1 MAGDLDATR
10 DDDLAARARSGSA
23 EAMEELYRRH
33 RTRIFGYALRV
44 TGDHATAEDVFQ
56 NTFIYFFQHLD
67 RYQPQGKLA
76 AYLFRIA
83 HSLATDEKA
92 AARRLKPLGDRVDP
106 AFVPDAV
113 PDDSQARL
121 RDRLQECLLALPVH
135 LREVV
140 ALRLHEGLD
149 YARIGEIT
157 GVSEAT
163 ARSRMRYALDA
174 LRVALEGE
182 MPSE

>member
-1 MAGDLDATR
+1 MAGAPDPR
-10 DDDLAARARSGSA
+10 SDDDLAAFARSGSG

-44 TGDHATAEDVFQ
+44 TGDYATAEDVFQ

-92 AARRLKPLGDRVDP
+92 AARRLKPLGDKVDP
-106 AFVPDAV
+106 AFVPEPV
-113 PDDSQARL
+113 PDERQARL
-121 RDRLQECLLALPVH
+121 RDKLQESLLALPVH

-163 ARSRMRYALDA
+163 ARSRMRYALEA
-174 LRVALEGE
+174 LRVALEGQIPPE
-182 MPSE
+182 